1 MTGSRPGPKESS
13 SGGIRNSLLWLLR
26 SARSR
31 TVLTAGSSWTSAF
44 ASLDFV
50 EALLEPGLD
59 SFDLGDGLVEEGIN
73 LGVHFEEQLEVILLE
88 FDGFDSLVDLSNQE
102 TELLFGRGLIF

>member
-1 MTGSRPGPKESS
+1 MTKSGPRPKESS
-13 SGGIRNSLLWLLR
+13 SGGIRNSLLWLR

-31 TVLTAGSSWTSAF
+31 TVLSAGSNWTSAF
-44 ASLDFV
+44 ASLDLI

-73 LGVHFEEQLEVILLE
+73 LSVHLEVQLEVILLE

-102 TELLFGRGLIF
+102 TELLFGRGLVF